1 MDIAPFRGIHYCR
14 EKVDVQRVFS
24 PPYDIISPEEQEE
37 LYRRDPYNVVRLV
50 LGKIYETDDERNNR
64 YTRAAETFRKWMEEG
79 VLVQDGM
86 PAIYIYEEEYT
97 IHGQHRRMR
106 GFMARSRIYDY
117 EEGVVLRHE
126 HTLKGPKIDR
136 LNLMRACGANFSQ
149 IFMLYPDKEKRID
162 AVLDSEADSR
172 PPDFEVRDKNG
183 DWHRMWILTDTE
195 KIKEIVGMMEPLSV
209 YIADGHHRYETS
221 RNYRNEMREKYPD
234 HTGEEAFNFNLV
246 QFNNLYS
253 EDITILP
260 TYRLMY
266 DLDKATPEAVK
277 NEAEESFDWE
287 TAPFSSRKDD
297 EMGLEASDR
306 LKRMDDGGKKAFA
319 LYFAS
324 DPEHYH
330 LLTLKSLDIA
340 DRLSPDK
347 HETLRYLDV
356 SLLHDVLIK
365 PVFGI
370 DQSNLEN
377 HIHYTPS
384 PSEAISSVRGEK
396 YQVSAFLNPTKLVEL
411 KEVSEAFQNMPQKS
425 TYFYPKQITG
435 LVFNRIDTDE
445 GGRGSGIKNSHT
457 APS

>member
-1 MDIAPFRGIHYCR
+1 MDIAPFRGIHYNK
-14 EKVDVQRVFS
+14 EKVDIQRVFS

-50 LGKIYETDDERNNR
+50 LEKIHETDTEENNR
-64 YTRAAETFRKWMEEG
+64 YTRASATFRKWLEEG
-79 VLVQDGM
+79 VLVQDKE
-86 PAIYIYEEEYT
+86 PSIYIYEEEYT

-106 GFMARSRIYDY
+106 GFMTRSRIYDY
-117 EEGVVLRHE
+117 KEGVVLRHE
-126 HTLKGPKIDR
+126 QTLKGPKIDR
-136 LNLMRACGANFSQ
+136 LNLMRVCGANFSQ
-149 IFMLYPDKEKRID
+149 IFMLYPDKEKKID
-162 AVLDSEADSR
+162 AIMDSEADSR

-183 DWHRMWILTDTE
+183 DWHRMWILSDKG
-195 KIKEIVGMMEPLSV
+195 KIRKIVQLMKPLSV

-260 TYRLMY
+260 TYRLIY
-266 DLDKATPEAVK
+266 GLRQEDTAPESIK
-277 NEAEESFDWE
+277 RMAEEDFTWE
-287 TAPFSSRKDD
+287 TVEFSSGNAKD
-297 EMGLEASDR
+297 MGLEVSER
-306 LKRMDDGGKKAFA
+306 LAEMDTEGKKAFA
-319 LYFAS
+319 LYFLS
-324 DPEHYH
+324 DSGKYH
-330 LLTLKSLDIA
+330 LLTLKSLKIA
-340 DRLSPDK
+340 DRISPDK
-347 HETLRYLDV
+347 HRSLRYLDV

-370 DQSNLEN
+370 DQSNLEK

-384 PSEAISSVRGEK
+384 PENAISSVREGR
-396 YQVSAFLNPTKLVEL
+396 YQASAFLNPTKLVEL

-435 LVFNRIDTDE
+435 LVFNRIGPE
-445 GGRGSGIKNSHT
+445 ERVERLEN
-457 APS
+457 

>member
-1 MDIAPFRGIHYCR
+1 MDIAPFRGIHYNKDR
-14 EKVDVQRVFS
+14 VDIQRVFS

-37 LYRRDPYNVVRLV
+37 LYRRDAHNVVRLV
-50 LGKIYETDDERNNR
+50 LGKMYDDDTEQNNR
-64 YTRAAETFRKWMEEG
+64 YTRAAETFRDWMSEEI
-79 VLVQDGM
+79 LVQDGR
-86 PAIYIYEEEYT
+86 PAIYIYEEEYE
-97 IHGQHRRMR
+97 IHGHHRRMR

-149 IFMLYPDKEKRID
+149 IFMLYPDREKRID

-172 PPDFEVRDKNG
+172 PPDFEVQDDNG

-221 RNYRNEMREKYPD
+221 KNYRNEMREKYPD
-234 HTGEEAFNFNLV
+234 YTGEEAFNFNLV

-266 DLDKATPEAVK
+266 GMEPEKASPESVRK
-277 NEAEESFDWE
+277 MAEENFEWKAVRLSTNGPE
-287 TAPFSSRKDD
+287 R
-297 EMGLEASDR
+297 MGLEISNRLADMDR
-306 LKRMDDGGKKAFA
+306 NGKKTFA
-319 LYFAS
+319 LYFSS
-324 DPEHYH
+324 DPKEYH

-340 DRLSPDK
+340 DRISPDK
-347 HETLRYLDV
+347 HRSLRYLDV
-356 SLLHDVLIK
+356 SLLHDVLIR

-370 DQSNLEN
+370 DQSNLEK

-384 PSEAISSVRGEK
+384 PSEAVSSVKEGG

-435 LVFNRIDTDE
+435 LVFNRIDPDE
-445 GGRGSGIKNSHT
+445 RVERPGN
-457 APS
+457 

>member
-1 MDIAPFRGIHYCR
+1 MDIVPFRGIHYNR

-37 LYRRDPYNVVRLV
+37 LYRKDPYNVVRLV
-50 LGKIYETDDERNNR
+50 LEKMYDTDTEENNR
-64 YTRAAETFRKWMEEG
+64 YTRSAATFRKWLEEG
-79 VLVQDGM
+79 ILVQDEE

-97 IHGQHRRMR
+97 IHGQHKRMR
-106 GFMARSRIYDY
+106 GFMTRSRIYDY

-126 HTLKGPKIDR
+126 HTLKGPKVDR

-149 IFMLYPDKEKRID
+149 IFMLYPDREKEID

-172 PPDFEVRDKNG
+172 PPEFEVKDDNG
-183 DWHRMWILTDTE
+183 DWHRMWIMTDRE
-195 KIKEIVGMMEPLSV
+195 KIKRIVELMKPLSV

-221 RNYRNEMREKYPD
+221 RIYRNEMREKYPD
-234 HTGEEAFNFNLV
+234 YTGEEAFNFNLV

-266 DLDKATPEAVK
+266 DMEEENAAPEKIRERAS
-277 NEAEESFDWE
+277 ESFEWE
-287 TAPFSSRKDD
+287 TVDFGSDD
-297 EMGLEASDR
+297 SGEMGLEVSRKLTEADSN
-306 LKRMDDGGKKAFA
+306 GKKAFA
-319 LYFAS
+319 LYFSS
-324 DPEHYH
+324 DAEHYH

-340 DRLSPDK
+340 DRISPDK
-347 HETLRYLDV
+347 HISLRYLDV

-370 DQSNLEN
+370 DQSNLEK

-384 PSEAISSVRGEK
+384 PEKAVSSIRSGK
-396 YQVSAFLNPTKLVEL
+396 YQVSAFLNPTKLTEL

-435 LVFNRIDTDE
+435 LVFNRIDPEERVD
-445 GGRGSGIKNSHT
+445 RL
-457 APS
+457 